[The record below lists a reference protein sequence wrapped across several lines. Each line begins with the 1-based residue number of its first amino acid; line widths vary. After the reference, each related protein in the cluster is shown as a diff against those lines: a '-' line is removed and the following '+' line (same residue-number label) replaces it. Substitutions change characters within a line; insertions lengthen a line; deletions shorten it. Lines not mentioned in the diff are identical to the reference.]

1 MGAGP
6 LEQKNDGSMA
16 VSEFTGGY
24 SEGFALA
31 DVSAFEEVLES
42 PKKWNYE
49 CRVGEAKR
57 RKTTG
62 DDAKTTNGD
71 ERGHTPQE
79 DELPAKGREREMM
92 GDAIMSTAS
101 ASSDGFRRLRRMRP
115 PDPVTAEIERT
126 AVPEEPDDDGQTSD
140 GSDDDYKPSASEP
153 SAHVSEHDDGPPDG
167 GDDDDDPGHGGPG
180 DDGDDGHGSSEDG
193 DGGAAEQDSTPPDR
207 QEQMEREAT
216 PEQKTRFKAI
226 RRMHYNLAHPS
237 RVTMLRML
245 RSAGAKRTAWNTQ
258 SVGNAL
264 CASGERETENGETG
278 QGRESREVQ

>member
-1 MGAGP
+1 MI
-6 LEQKNDGSMA
+6 
-16 VSEFTGGY
+16 
-24 SEGFALA
+24 
-31 DVSAFEEVLES
+31 
-42 PKKWNYE
+42 
-49 CRVGEAKR
+49 
-57 RKTTG
+57 
-62 DDAKTTNGD
+62 
-71 ERGHTPQE
+71 
-79 DELPAKGREREMM
+79 

-216 PEQKTRFKAI
+216 PEQKTGFKAI
-226 RRMHYNLAHPS
+226 RRMHDNLAHPS
-237 RVTMLRML
+237 RATMLRML
-245 RSAGAKRTAWNTQ
+245 RSAGTKADRVEYAKCWKCPVCIRR
-258 SVGNAL
+258 
-264 CASGERETENGETG
+264 ERDRKRRDRPRP
-278 QGRESREVQ
+278 REPRSSMIVWRSMSSMFTTPT